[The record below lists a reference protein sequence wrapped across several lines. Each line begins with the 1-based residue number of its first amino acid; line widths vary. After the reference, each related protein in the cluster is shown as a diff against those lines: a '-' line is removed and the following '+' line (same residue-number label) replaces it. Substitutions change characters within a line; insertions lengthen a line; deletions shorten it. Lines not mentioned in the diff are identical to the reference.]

1 MILGFFTLLIAIA
14 ISAVSAYYSI
24 LGLVA
29 IFAAAALPV
38 IIMGSVLEAGKI
50 MTAVWLHRNWSR
62 SSLAYKLYLVPSV
75 MFLMLLTSL
84 SVFGFL
90 SKAHLDQGVPT
101 SDIAAQIELIDTK
114 ISTQRE
120 NINAARKV
128 LTQMDGAVD
137 EVLARSKTE
146 QGARNANTLRNQQ
159 AKDRAKLQDDIGK
172 AQKEIA
178 TLNEHRAVVAKD
190 LRKVEAEVGPVKYVA
205 ALIYGD
211 NPDANLLE
219 KAVRW
224 VIILIVAVFD
234 PLAIVLILAGSKQ
247 VEWALED
254 RRARRKQKE
263 TIDHNAVLVVELQEM
278 VNKFQEENTR
288 LYDENDLLVQ
298 GKDALTSENGSLIQ
312 TNSTLTAENERLVQ
326 LNTQLNTELEDVKNT
341 LALNAE
347 LQAATPDIDY
357 DSIITEVHAEK
368 TQVLD
373 ENQELQKQIVQITS
387 HAEELVQQYFNKEVQ
402 YKEVLAQLEQ
412 LNQDQELQSQLLTDS
427 LQRNQENED
436 TIASLNEQIANLQS
450 RINEFYETKVPET
463 ASPPKYVPDPVPET
477 AQPYKAP
484 ETTDPVLIT
493 RMFVPT
499 TQPEPIVEPT
509 QAPRTDFGTEFPT
522 SPGRGDMF
530 LRTDFVPSR
539 LFKWNDQTWIQI
551 NKSSTDVYAYNEQY
565 IAFLIQKLQ
574 AREYEWDDLSS
585 IEQQQVEAITGG
597 PIG

>member
-1 MILGFFTLLIAIA
+1 MILGLFTLLIAIA

-50 MTAVWLHRNWSR
+50 MTAVWLHRNWGR
-62 SSLAYKLYLVPSV
+62 AGVAYKIYLVPSV
-75 MFLMLLTSL
+75 VFLMLLTSL

-101 SDIAAQIELIDTK
+101 GDIAAQIELIDTK
-114 ISTQRE
+114 IQTQRE

-159 AKDRAKLQDDIGK
+159 AKDRTKLQNDIGA

-178 TLNEHRAVVAKD
+178 TLNEQRAVVAKD

-234 PLAIVLILAGSKQ
+234 PLAIVLILAGTKQ
-247 VEWALED
+247 IQWGLED
-254 RRARRKQKE
+254 RRARREEKE
-263 TIDHNAVLVVELQEM
+263 KPQRDAELIAELQRT
-278 VNKFQEENTR
+278 VSKLQEENTE
-288 LYDENDLLVQ
+288 LYAQV
-298 GKDALTSENGSLIQ
+298 
-312 TNSTLTAENERLVQ
+312 ERLVER
-326 LNTQLNTELEDVKNT
+326 NTALLTELDAIKNAPKPEPAPD
-341 LALNAE
+341 LSAVNAE
-347 LQAATPDIDY
+347 LQTVVPEIDY
-357 DSIITEVHAEK
+357 ESLIAQANTATQQARESEELLKAQLQQVTAHAE
-368 TQVLD
+368 D
-373 ENQELQKQIVQITS
+373 
-387 HAEELVQQYFNKEVQ
+387 LVQQYFNKEVQ
-402 YKEVLAQLEQ
+402 YKQLLSQLEQ
-412 LNQDQELQSQLLTDS
+412 VNHDQEIQAQLLTNS
-427 LQRNQENED
+427 LQRNQDDEA
-436 TIASLNEQIANLQS
+436 TIARLHDQIANLQS
-450 RINEFYETKVPET
+450 RIDQFAETPVPET
-463 ASPPKYVPDPVPET
+463 VNLPKYVPEPVPET

-484 ETTDPVLIT
+484 AEPEPVLIT

-499 TQPEPIVEPT
+499 TPPEIIEPPVAP
-509 QAPRTDFGTEFPT
+509 APRADFGTEFPS
-522 SPGRGDMF
+522 SPEKGDMF
-530 LRTDFVPSR
+530 LRVDFNPSR

-551 NKSSTDVYAYNEQY
+551 NKSTTDAYSYNDAY
-565 IAFLIQKLQ
+565 IQFLDQKL
-574 AREYEWDDLSS
+574 RSGEYDWDDLSNS
-585 IEQQQVEAITGG
+585 EQQQVESIRGG
-597 PIG
+597 SIG